1 MITPLEIQEKEFGR
15 GLKGFKEEE
24 VNEFLDQITLD
35 LERLLAENDQ
45 LMMENQNAENFPLTE
60 SVERK
65 SFDVLLPLMETAD
78 AAFLSQDAAVWQEN
92 IDWMLEQGLISETVA
107 LDEVRVNL
115 DF

>member
-45 LMMENQNAENFPLTE
+45 LQMENQKPW
-60 SVERK
+60 
-65 SFDVLLPLMETAD
+65 D
-78 AAFLSQDAAVWQEN
+78 
-92 IDWMLEQGLISETVA
+92 
-107 LDEVRVNL
+107 
-115 DF
+115 